1 LPVCLLLLLL
11 TILFIPATPMQ
22 AQERLQ
28 ALSGLL
34 NFSPHQNT
42 STSITM
48 APNALHFGAGNIG
61 RGFIG
66 ALLSDSGY
74 HVIFADVVE
83 KLITALNEHK
93 GYTITILDVE
103 PEEPTKEIKNVSG
116 VMSNNPAELSKAIVD
131 ADIITTAVGPNVL
144 RIIARSLAAGVSAR
158 RKAGKEY
165 LNIIACENMTG
176 ASGHLRDEIL
186 KHITDDE
193 DKAYMEEHIGFPN
206 CAVDRIV
213 PPFDA
218 GASGNILSVGVE
230 AFFEWI
236 VEEPAFKGPRPEIHG
251 MKLTDNLV
259 AYVQRKLFTLNCGHA
274 TTAYL
279 GYLKG
284 YATVDQSLKDPQI
297 EKVVYGAMME
307 SGAALCKKHG
317 FEFEEHKRYIEK
329 IMKRFRNP
337 YIKDDVARV
346 GREPLRKLGPA
357 DRLVGPVKMAAEY
370 SLPYHNLMK
379 GIAACLMYD
388 NSEDKQSIE
397 VQSKIKEH
405 GLEFVCEDVLH
416 FERGSAQCKELLDS
430 YEELKA
436 TVKA

>member
-1 LPVCLLLLLL
+1 
-11 TILFIPATPMQ
+11 
-22 AQERLQ
+22 
-28 ALSGLL
+28 
-34 NFSPHQNT
+34 
-42 STSITM
+42 M

-74 HVIFADVVE
+74 HVTFADVVE
-83 KLITALNEHK
+83 NLITALNEHK
-93 GYTITILDVE
+93 GYTITILDVD

-116 VMSNNPAELSKAIVD
+116 VMSNNAAELSKAILD
-131 ADIITTAVGPNVL
+131 ADIITTAVGPHVL
-144 RIIARSLAAGVSAR
+144 RIIARSLASGIAER
-158 RKAGKEY
+158 RKAGKKY

-176 ASGHLRDEIL
+176 ASGHLRDEIA
-186 KHITDDE
+186 KHLSGED
-193 DKAYMEEHIGFPN
+193 DKAYMEEFIGFPN

-274 TTAYL
+274 ITAYL

-284 YATVDQSLKDPQI
+284 YSTVDQSLKDPQI
-297 EKVVYGAMME
+297 EEVVHSAMLE

-317 FEFEEHKRYIEK
+317 FDFEEHKKYIDK

-337 YIKDDVARV
+337 YIQDDVARV

-357 DRLVGPVKMAAEY
+357 DRLVGPTKMAIEY
-370 SLPYHNLMK
+370 GLPYDNLVK

-388 NSEDKQSIE
+388 NAEDKQSVE
-397 VQSKIKEH
+397 VQAKITEKGVEH
-405 GLEFVCEDVLH
+405 VCEEVLH
-416 FERGSAQCKELLDS
+416 FEKGSEQAKAVAKNYQ
-430 YEELKA
+430 ELKSI
-436 TVKA
+436 KAKA